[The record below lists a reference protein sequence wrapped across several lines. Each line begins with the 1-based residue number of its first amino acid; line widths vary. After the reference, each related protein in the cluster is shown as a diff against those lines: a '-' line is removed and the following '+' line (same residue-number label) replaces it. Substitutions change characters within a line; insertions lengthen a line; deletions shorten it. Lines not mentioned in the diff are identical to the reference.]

1 MRRNA
6 VSRLRRSD
14 DLGATALEF
23 AILAPLLLAIL
34 VGLVEF
40 GLMYQGKLAVTS
52 AAREGARLLAVQD
65 GALWDASVVADA
77 AYPLRVSDGLTISP
91 NTSNADYVVVTV
103 TYPWEWKILPIDAL
117 QLGQPPV
124 LRGVATMRKE

>member
-1 MRRNA
+1 MTQNA
-6 VSRLRRSD
+6 VSRLRRKD

-40 GLMYQGKLAVTS
+40 GLMYQGNLAVTA

-91 NTSNADYVVVTV
+91 NTSSADYVVVTV
-103 TYPWEWKILPIDAL
+103 TYPWTWKILPIDEL
-117 QLGQPPV
+117 QLGEPPV